1 MMTRTRM
8 VEMPTEIMLPVSS
21 GGLSPVVMMV
31 ISPFMICAHASQEA
45 IPHALPMIAAAAQS
59 HQRLSALFKT
69 AKLTARTSM
78 VEMPTEMMLPVSSG
92 GLSPVVMIVI
102 FPCIICVHA
111 SQEAILQAMPM
122 IAAAVQIRKSAW

>member
-1 MMTRTRM
+1 M

-31 ISPFMICAHASQEA
+31 ISLFMICAHASQET

-59 HQRLSALFKT
+59 HQRLSALFKS
-69 AKLTARTSM
+69 AQLTARTSM
-78 VEMPTEMMLPVSSG
+78 VGMPTDMMLPVSSG

-102 FPCIICVHA
+102 FLCIICAHA
-111 SQEAILQAMPM
+111 SQEAIPHALPM

>member
-1 MMTRTRM
+1 
-8 VEMPTEIMLPVSS
+8 MPTEIMLPVSS

-59 HQRLSALFKT
+59 HQRLSALSET

-78 VEMPTEMMLPVSSG
+78 CEILTGIMLPVSSSR
-92 GLSPVVMIVI
+92 LSPAVMMVMSPFIL
-102 FPCIICVHA
+102 CAHA
-111 SQEAILQAMPM
+111 SQEAIPQALPM
-122 IAAAVQIRKSAW
+122 IAAAAKIRKQAW